1 MSEMLIQ
8 LLTDP
13 ENQPHQF
20 VGDADGLRKL
30 LDAYLSSIK
39 SKESAAGQAVE
50 GQTTGQPDEP
60 GNPEPT
66 MSAEEAR
73 EACARIARAHIG
85 QAEKERRRK
94 GFKLNDEVQAE
105 ERGETIAAEIIELN
119 IRSLDLSRK
128 EK

>member
-1 MSEMLIQ
+1 MTTATE
-8 LLTDP
+8 LLRERIT
-13 ENQPHQF
+13 
-20 VGDADGLRKL
+20 
-30 LDAYLSSIK
+30 AYLCTGGLFNP
-39 SKESAAGQAVE
+39 ELANHDAVRNLLIDCRDFLS
-50 GQTTGQPDEP
+50 Q
-60 GNPEPT
+60 PEPT
-66 MSAEEAR
+66 MSAEEVR